1 MVDGASCGVW
11 IVALVGEEVAGMDG
25 CSPLPPDT
33 DPIGAIGVLEGTVTE
48 VCGKDV
54 AVGTAGIGRVEGVGI
69 TLMTAGAT

>member
-1 MVDGASCGVW
+1 MDGASCGVW
-11 IVALVGEEVAGMDG
+11 MVAVVGVEVEEMDG

-54 AVGTAGIGRVEGVGI
+54 AGGTAGIGRVEGVEI
-69 TLMTAGAT
+69 TLMTAGVA